1 MEKEKMGYDFLTR
14 LGKTH
19 LRPGGR
25 VASNWLI
32 ANGDFNKEKKVLN
45 IACNNGETAISLA
58 TKFGCQV
65 TGIDLDEEMLRAASH
80 SIAENEKLKDLKELI
95 TFVQGDIIK
104 LPFED
109 NQFDIIVNDVMLT
122 LLPIEIKQ
130 QALTEYFR
138 VLKPNGLL
146 LTHDIMLEAKNNA
159 EDVISELEE
168 VINATI
174 APLTKSEWKDT
185 FKQSGFRNVET
196 FSGEISLFS
205 AKGLVDYKGL
215 AGVLKIMGSA
225 LKSKNHT
232 SFIKMLKAFRD
243 AENKLE
249 FIAICSQK

>member
-1 MEKEKMGYDFLTR
+1 MEKEKMGYDFLAR

-25 VASNWLI
+25 VANEWLI
-32 ANGDFNKEKKVLN
+32 ANGDFNKDKKVLN
-45 IACNNGETAISLA
+45 IACNNGDTAIQLA
-58 TKFGCQV
+58 TKFGCHI
-65 TGIDLDEEMLRAASH
+65 TAIDLDETTL
-80 SIAENEKLKDLKELI
+80 EKARHNATEHKQITELI
-95 TFVQGDIIK
+95 EFVQGDIIQ
-104 LPFED
+104 LPFKD

-122 LLPIEIKQ
+122 LLPAEMKQ
-130 QALTEYFR
+130 QALTEYQR

-146 LTHDIMLEAKNNA
+146 LTHDIMLEAKNEA
-159 EDVISELEE
+159 DDVITELEE

-196 FSGEISLFS
+196 FSGEISLIS
-205 AKGLVDYKGL
+205 PKGLIDYKGL

-243 AENKLE
+243 AENTLE